1 MPGCLFFSLYYV
13 PGRGGTGRCFF
24 LKIEGDNMSASKC
37 LLAALAAGAFF
48 ISISNAAI
56 PAGYTGT
63 TYPAGS
69 APREIPGRID
79 FKDYDIGGLNVTFY
93 ADDRAGQY
101 GSSAAGRNDAGEH
114 PAFYWTWHFDQDFFF
129 SDSNNLNSG
138 GVRYPSTDT
147 SISDY
152 YIGASHPTNWTKW
165 TVHVAKAGT
174 YWISSI
180 WGGENGSFDFT
191 ISFLNG
197 ANTVKTSLIHCNGT
211 GSYHK
216 WRLFPD
222 FASIQLDTGV
232 QVLYF
237 QNGSMHLNQDFLFF
251 AAEKGQ
257 LPTQVRLAAASPKNV
272 ADFNISLNQKSVCF
286 TLPDAGMTRVALYDC
301 LGRKIIPLLD
311 RALPAGQH
319 TATLNTKEL
328 LEGVYFV
335 RMEHNNTRA
344 VAKVRYCR

>member
-1 MPGCLFFSLYYV
+1 
-13 PGRGGTGRCFF
+13 
-24 LKIEGDNMSASKC
+24 MSASKC
-37 LLAALAAGAFF
+37 LLTALAAGAFF

-63 TYPAGS
+63 TYPSGS

-101 GSSAAGRNDAGEH
+101 GSSAAGRTDAGEH
-114 PAFYWTWHFDQDFFF
+114 PAFYWTWHADQDFFYP
-129 SDSNNLNSG
+129 DSGNLNSG
-138 GVRYPSTDT
+138 AVRYPSTDT

-152 YIGASHPTNWTKW
+152 YIGASHPTNYTKW

-197 ANTVKTSLIHCNGT
+197 AKTVTTSLIHCNGT

-222 FASIQLDTGV
+222 FASVQLDTGV

-251 AAEKGQ
+251 AADKGQ
-257 LPTQVRLAAASPKNV
+257 FPTGLRQPVGMKHDQR
-272 ADFNISLNQKSVCF
+272 DFTISINQKTVRF
-286 TLPDAGMTRVALYDC
+286 TLADAGKTNVSVFDC
-301 LGRKIIPLLD
+301 LGRKMMTLLD
-311 RALPAGQH
+311 RTLAAGDHSVAMDLKRFQP
-319 TATLNTKEL
+319 
-328 LEGVYFV
+328 GVYFV
-335 RMEHNNTRA
+335 RLEQGAVRA
-344 VAKVRYCR
+344 TAKVWNNK